1 MGGLEEHEVARR
13 EEATEVRA
21 QRVDRRIGRVAPA
34 GGGKRAH
41 GDHAAEAERRGLLNL
56 RDSIDAYKC
65 FNLEKNVKLFTEHGV
80 MSEVEINSREDILFE
95 NYAKIVNIEALTMI
109 EMASRDIIP
118 AVNAYMAELADTAAA
133 KLAVMPDICCEV
145 EKDILRK
152 LSELNASAY
161 KNLNALKSAEKEAA
175 ALTDNIARAEAYRN
189 FVLPAMA
196 ALRCDVDAMEELTA
210 SEYWPLPTYGDM
222 MFRV

>member
-1 MGGLEEHEVARR
+1 
-13 EEATEVRA
+13 
-21 QRVDRRIGRVAPA
+21 
-34 GGGKRAH
+34 
-41 GDHAAEAERRGLLNL
+41 
-56 RDSIDAYKC
+56 
-65 FNLEKNVKLFTEHGV
+65 

-196 ALRCDVDAMEELTA
+196 ALRRDVDAMEELTA
-210 SEYWPLPTYGDM
+210 SEYWPLPTYGDI
-222 MFRV
+222 MFRI